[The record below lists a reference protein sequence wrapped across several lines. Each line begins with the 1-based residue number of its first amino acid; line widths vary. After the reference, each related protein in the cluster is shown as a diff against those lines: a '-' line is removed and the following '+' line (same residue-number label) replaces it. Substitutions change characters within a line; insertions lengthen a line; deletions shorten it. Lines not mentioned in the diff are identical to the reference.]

1 MQLKMRTLYKVIPLV
16 LITSALVI
24 VGIWKFPAYLKSI
37 HNPVEEYDYIIFQ
50 DGTRVKAKN
59 GKNGAID
66 LSSNNASTVINQA
79 IAQGNNIYIKFGE
92 YTLSQDILLHNKKK
106 ARIIGDGAIIRG
118 NATKI
123 IVKGDNY
130 TSSQNNILSG
140 LEIVNGTVRIENSFK
155 TTVSD
160 IVFRNCTTAIE
171 FVNTKTWSE
180 GTKIE
185 NCYFI
190 DSLISIVFRTPIA
203 PGTGS
208 YANTE
213 ISRCYFELSR
223 DNSVGIWVE
232 PDAEF
237 TGGLIQNVR
246 IWMGKFDRR
255 NQTGISADGPMLQ
268 TLLQNVVF
276 ESFAESPINIYG
288 IKLGEDTEP
297 PILGRGITFE
307 PPHAYNFTAKISNPS
322 GKWIYGSG
330 GSFKREDASILVG
343 LNNKYGPNQTID
355 AYRDKIANFKARIQV
370 GGTFSDGEN
379 LTIRF
384 RLEFIDNA
392 ISNSVEKSFNQTA
405 TLWLD
410 DDDYFELTPQ
420 HNIIWAIV
428 VDAKTSSKST
438 NTTVQIDVYG
448 TTA

>member
-1 MQLKMRTLYKVIPLV
+1 MRKLCKAILLA
-16 LITSALVI
+16 LITLALVI
-24 VGIWKFPAYLKSI
+24 VGIWQFPAYLRGI
-37 HNPVEEYDYIIFQ
+37 YNPVEAYDYIIFQ
-50 DGTRVKAKN
+50 DDILVKAKN
-59 GKNGAID
+59 GKNGAIN
-66 LSSNNASTVINQA
+66 LSSTNASIVMNQA
-79 IAQGNNIYIKFGE
+79 IAQGNSVYIKFGE
-92 YTLSQDILLHNKKK
+92 YTLSSDILLHNKKN
-106 ARIIGDGAIIRG
+106 ARIIGDGAVIRCNG
-118 NATKI
+118 NKI

-130 TSSQNNILSG
+130 TSSQHNILSG

-155 TTVSD
+155 TTITD
-160 IVFRNCTTAIE
+160 MVFRNCTTAIE
-171 FVNTKTWSE
+171 LVNTETWSE
-180 GTKIE
+180 CTKIE
-185 NCYFI
+185 NCYFV
-190 DSLISIVFRTPIA
+190 DSLISIVFRTPIDPA
-203 PGTGS
+203 TGS

-246 IWMGKFDRR
+246 IWMGEFDRR
-255 NQTGISADGPMLQ
+255 NQIGISAEGPMLQ

-288 IKLGEDTEP
+288 IQLGRDTEP
-297 PILGRGITFE
+297 PILGRGLTFE
-307 PPHAYNFTAKISNPS
+307 PPGAYNWTAKIHNPF

-330 GSFKREDASILVG
+330 GSFKRENASIPDVG
-343 LNNKYGPNQTID
+343 LDNKYGSNQTID
-355 AYRDKIANFKARIQV
+355 AYRQEISNFKARIRV
-370 GGTFSDGEN
+370 GGTFGDDET
-379 LTIRF
+379 LTVRF
-384 RLEFIDNA
+384 RLEFIDST
-392 ISNSVEKSFNQTA
+392 ISNSIEKSFNQTA

-410 DDDYFELTPQ
+410 DDDHFELTPA

>member
-1 MQLKMRTLYKVIPLV
+1 MRTLYKATLLVIITLA
-16 LITSALVI
+16 LII
-24 VGIWKFPAYLKSI
+24 VGIWRFPAYLRGVY
-37 HNPVEEYDYIIFQ
+37 NPVEEYDYLIFQ
-50 DGTRVKAKN
+50 DSTLVKAKN

-66 LSSNNASTVINQA
+66 LSSTNASTVMNQA
-79 IAQGNNIYIKFGE
+79 IAQGNNVYIKFGE
-92 YTLSQDILLHNKKK
+92 YTLSSDILVHNKKN
-106 ARIIGDGAIIRG
+106 ARIIGSNASIICNG
-118 NATKI
+118 KKI

-130 TSSQNNILSG
+130 TNSQNNILSG

-155 TTVSD
+155 TTITD
-160 IVFRNCTTAIE
+160 MVFRNCTTAIE
-171 FVNTKTWSE
+171 LVNTKTWSE
-180 GTKIE
+180 ATKIE
-185 NCYFI
+185 NCYSI
-190 DSLISIVFRTPIA
+190 DSLVGIVFRTPID
-203 PGTGS
+203 PGKRS

-223 DNSVGIWVE
+223 DNSVGICIE

-246 IWMGKFDRR
+246 IWMGEFDRM

-288 IKLGEDTEP
+288 IRLGWDTEP
-297 PILGRGITFE
+297 PILGRGVTFE
-307 PPHAYNFTAKISNPS
+307 PPGAYNWTAKIHNPS

-330 GSFKREDASILVG
+330 GSFKRENASIQVG
-343 LNNKYGPNQTID
+343 LNNKYGPNQTIA
-355 AYRDKIANFKARIQV
+355 AYRDKIANFRARIRV
-370 GGTFSDGEN
+370 GGTFGDGET

-384 RLEFIDNA
+384 RLEFIDNT

-420 HNIIWAIV
+420 NNIIWAILV
-428 VDAKTSSKST
+428 EAKTSSNST

>member
-1 MQLKMRTLYKVIPLV
+1 MRTHYKVIPLV
-16 LITSALVI
+16 LMTLALVI

-37 HNPVEEYDYIIFQ
+37 HNPVEEYDYVIFQ
-50 DGTRVKAKN
+50 DGTTVKAKN
-59 GKNGAID
+59 GKSGAID

-92 YTLSQDILLHNKKK
+92 YTLSHDILLHNKKN

-123 IVKGDNY
+123 IIKGDNY

-140 LEIVNGTVRIENSFK
+140 LEIVDGTVRIENSFK
-155 TTVSD
+155 TTITD
-160 IVFRNCTTAIE
+160 MVFRNCTTAIE
-171 FVNTKTWSE
+171 LINTKTWSE
-180 GTKIE
+180 CTKIE

-190 DSLISIVFRTPIA
+190 DSLINIVFRTPIDN
-203 PGTGS
+203 GTRS

-232 PDAEF
+232 SDAEF

-246 IWMGKFDRR
+246 IWMGEFDRR
-255 NQTGISADGPMLQ
+255 DQTGILAEGPMLQ

-276 ESFAESPINIYG
+276 ESFANSPINIYG

-307 PPHAYNFTAKISNPS
+307 PPHAYNFSAKIHNPY

-330 GSFKREDASILVG
+330 GSFKRESANIKVG
-343 LNNKYGPNQTID
+343 VYNRYGPNQTID
-355 AYRDKIANFKARIQV
+355 AYRDKITNFKARIQV
-370 GGTFSDGEN
+370 RGIFGDSEI

-384 RLEFIDNA
+384 RLELIDNA

-410 DDDYFELTPQ
+410 DDDYFELTPA
-420 HNIIWAIV
+420 HNIIWAIL
-428 VDAKTSSKST
+428 VDAKTNLDST